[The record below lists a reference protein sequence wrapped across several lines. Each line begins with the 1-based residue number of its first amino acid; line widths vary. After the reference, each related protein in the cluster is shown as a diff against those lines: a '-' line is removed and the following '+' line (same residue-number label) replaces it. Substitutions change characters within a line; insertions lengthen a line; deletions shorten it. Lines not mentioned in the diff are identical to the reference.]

1 MDIALVEMIMDVAG
15 INQSKIQLCEET
27 YQQELPLEISKKY
40 NINNQLYTIYRV
52 PKCPDENI
60 QTHLWT
66 FYQSILY
73 FLKKDYFM
81 SSEETLL
88 KEYENFLVKFKN
100 EIEKMFYVT
109 QQKIDFDLTSIHQ
122 KDFLNILSRYIEFKI
137 IILNLKGIE
146 QYPEENSKNKKI
158 VFFEQNNV
166 YYPVID
172 TRFQGYEFAN
182 EITCMETILPKQ
194 NVTVTETEL
203 RAMQKDKLISLA
215 KDYGIEVTK
224 QGKTKII
231 ARTRIELI
239 SDILKQLSKK

>member
-15 INQSKIQLCEET
+15 INQSKIQLCGET

-109 QQKIDFDLTSIHQ
+109 QQKIDFDLTAIHQ

-182 EITCMETILPKQ
+182 EITCVETILPKQ

-203 RAMQKDKLISLA
+203 RAMQKDKLTSLA